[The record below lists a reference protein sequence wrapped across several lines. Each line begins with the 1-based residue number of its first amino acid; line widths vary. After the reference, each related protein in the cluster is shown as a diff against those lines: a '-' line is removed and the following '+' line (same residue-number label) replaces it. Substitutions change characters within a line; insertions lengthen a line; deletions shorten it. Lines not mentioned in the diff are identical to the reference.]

1 MYEDIPEFLRISQ
14 ADRKEAWLTFKPRIV
29 KEEVKRL
36 PLNLPRQDNQGV
48 AQSGRASHLE
58 CDGPTFKSSHPD
70 QVKRGRG
77 RPAKLK
83 VEKPKSTHGNVGKA
97 WMLNRATGERLRTN
111 EVDKYETLGY
121 VKAGPRTK

>member
-1 MYEDIPEFLRISQ
+1 MYEDIPEFLRP
-14 ADRKEAWLTFKPRIV
+14 LNRI
-29 KEEVKRL
+29 KRF

-70 QVKRGRG
+70 QVKRRG

-111 EVDKYETLGY
+111 EVDKYEALGY